1 MNRKASIC
9 IVLVLALSLLVAS
22 GAGAQGKGGQA
33 GNLGLIFNVSDLL
46 MAISPSSDG
55 VSAGVGLK
63 YWLAQKSALRGIL
76 EFTYASN
83 SATNTSSLNLG
94 LSAAYEYHFVRARVS
109 PYAGGLAGFHVSTAT
124 GAPNDFAFYL
134 AGILGAEVT
143 LIDSVALFAEYNLR
157 MLFNDPNFNL
167 GLTLGN
173 NFQIGLIIYLP

>member
-9 IVLVLALSLLVAS
+9 VVLVFALVSLVAL

-33 GNLGLIFNVSDLL
+33 GNLGIVFNVQSLL
-46 MAISPSSDG
+46 MQIAEASDE
-55 VSAGVGLK
+55 VTAGVGLK
-63 YWLAQKSALRGIL
+63 YWLAQKSALRGIV
-76 EFTYASN
+76 EFAYASN

-94 LSAAYEYHFVRARVS
+94 LSAAYEYHFVKARVS
-109 PYAGGLAGFHVSTAT
+109 PYVGGLAGFHVATAT